1 MKIFTQTLAL
11 SGIIAS
17 VTLGAIRTG
26 PEVGAKL
33 PNFEVSDQ
41 DGKSRKLSDLLG
53 PKGAVLVIYRS
64 ADW

>member
-1 MKIFTQTLAL
+1 MKRIMNTLAL

-17 VTLGAIRTG
+17 GTFAAIRTG
-26 PEVGAKL
+26 PEIGAKL

-41 DGKSRKLSDLLG
+41 DGKTRKLSDLLG